1 MLKSSS
7 RQELIG
13 AVHAVAQAAAALSP
27 GISRRVVERVRGI
40 DPVAR
45 SKAAAL
51 VATLTGRELVLLTL
65 LGSGSSN
72 ARSRPAWSSR
82 RQR

>member
-13 AVHAVAQAAAALSP
+13 TVHAVAQGAAALSP

-40 DPVAR
+40 DSEAQQW
-45 SKAAAL
+45 
-51 VATLTGRELVLLTL
+51 T
-65 LGSGSSN
+65 
-72 ARSRPAWSSR
+72 
-82 RQR
+82 